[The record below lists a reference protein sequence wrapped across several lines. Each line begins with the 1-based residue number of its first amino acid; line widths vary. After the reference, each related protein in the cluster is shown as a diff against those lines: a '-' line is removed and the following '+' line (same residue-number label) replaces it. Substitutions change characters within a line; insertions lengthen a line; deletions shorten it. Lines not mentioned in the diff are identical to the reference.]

1 MLLIIFGCRPE
12 ACGMALLY
20 PVPTEPI
27 LSDTVVMSDVL
38 PGLGAGREP
47 EAKHWLTEHLGS

>member
-1 MLLIIFGCRPE
+1 
-12 ACGMALLY
+12 MALLY